1 MPRTAL
7 VSGGSGAVGNAV
19 VRRFIADGYQVAFTF
34 RTGEGSAQQLAT
46 DTGALAV
53 RADLLQRSDVEAAV
67 ETAMRAFEHVDVL
80 VNNAGAT
87 QVMPFALV
95 EEEDWDHVIDA
106 NLKTMY
112 MVTHELARHM
122 IRRKSGAIV
131 NVGSL
136 AGQRI
141 LDVPVHYATAKAGV
155 TGFTLSLARE
165 LARYGIR
172 VNEVVPGLLDA
183 GVGDLVPDK
192 ERKDY
197 LAHCM
202 AGRAGRPEEVAA
214 VIAFLAG
221 DDASYV
227 NGQSIHVDGGI

>member
-1 MPRTAL
+1 VT
-7 VSGGSGAVGNAV
+7 GGSGAVGGAI
-19 VRRFIADGYQVAFTF
+19 VRRLTADGYKVAFTY
-34 RTGEGSAQQLAT
+34 RTGKEPAELLAAE
-46 DTGALAV
+46 TGAVAV
-53 RADLLQRSDVEAAV
+53 QADLLKRADVEAVTESVVRQFAN
-67 ETAMRAFEHVDVL
+67 VDVL

-87 QVMPFALV
+87 QVMPFALI
-95 EEEDWDHVIDA
+95 EEEDWDHVIGA

-112 MVTHELARHM
+112 LVTHELVRHM

-165 LARYGIR
+165 LARYRIR

-183 GVGDLVPDK
+183 GVGDLVPDV
-192 ERKDY
+192 EREDY

-202 AGRAGRPEEVAA
+202 AGRAGRPDEVAA
-214 VIAFLAG
+214 VVAFLAG
-221 DDASYV
+221 DDASYI
-227 NGQSIHVDGGI
+227 NGQSIYVDGGI